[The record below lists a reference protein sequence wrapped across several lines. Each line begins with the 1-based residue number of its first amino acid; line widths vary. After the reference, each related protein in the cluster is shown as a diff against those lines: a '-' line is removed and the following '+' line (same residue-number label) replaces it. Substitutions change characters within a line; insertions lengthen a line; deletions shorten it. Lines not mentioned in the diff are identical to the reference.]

1 MSEEKGFVLNS
12 KNLSVGL
19 TILTILVIIYSAL
32 TTMNNY
38 YFKVD
43 NLETQVREFS
53 TQVNNL
59 NGKLDLLSNKITDLT
74 VSLARLETRNNIE
87 NK

>member
-1 MSEEKGFVLNS
+1 MSEGGFTINGKS
-12 KNLSVGL
+12 LSVGL
-19 TILTILVIIYSAL
+19 TILTILVIIYGGL

-43 NLETQVREFS
+43 NLETQYKEFS

-59 NGKLDLLSNKITDLT
+59 NGKIEVLNSKITDLT
-74 VSLARLETRNNIE
+74 VAIARLEAGRNSQ
-87 NK
+87 